1 MTKPIEP
8 DCLCEILPNNL
19 SVLQPFIGGT
29 CIAVQSLPADETVML
44 AAEHLAAKQCPCVLT
59 LINAYGAGGWW
70 VCDIENFEHR
80 AVSIHESMLRRIDD
94 DDLTKA
100 IDDAVWCEATA

>member
-1 MTKPIEP
+1 
-8 DCLCEILPNNL
+8 
-19 SVLQPFIGGT
+19 
-29 CIAVQSLPADETVML
+29 
-44 AAEHLAAKQCPCVLT
+44 VLT